1 MRPLGLITK
10 ARCWAD
16 GGSSLS
22 STRKRRT
29 FLNNVVLITGAS
41 TGFGRTTA
49 ETLAERGYRVF
60 ATMRDC
66 SGRNAATAEDLRS
79 LANREGWNLE
89 ALEMDVTDD
98 ASVRRAIK
106 QALDHAGRIDV
117 VINNAG
123 IGALGVTEAY
133 PVEQFQQVFDVN
145 LLGAVRVN
153 RAVLPA
159 MRRQHSG
166 LLIHVSSGMG
176 RAVVPGFAAYSASKF
191 ALEALAD
198 VCRYELSQLGID
210 SVIVEPGIHRTR
222 ILEKFIPPADQD
234 RVQDYGSAAEAIER
248 VKGVFDAASSSTET
262 PGPEGVAEAFVRLI
276 ETPAGVRPFRTVPTT
291 AIQPLLDPY
300 NTLAVTMRETV
311 AQIFKVPELAVLQ
324 PPASLGV

>member
-1 MRPLGLITK
+1 M
-10 ARCWAD
+10 
-16 GGSSLS
+16 
-22 STRKRRT
+22 
-29 FLNNVVLITGAS
+29 
-41 TGFGRTTA
+41 
-49 ETLAERGYRVF
+49 
-60 ATMRDC
+60 
-66 SGRNAATAEDLRS
+66 
-79 LANREGWNLE
+79 
-89 ALEMDVTDD
+89 
-98 ASVRRAIK
+98 
-106 QALDHAGRIDV
+106 
-117 VINNAG
+117 
-123 IGALGVTEAY
+123 
-133 PVEQFQQVFDVN
+133 FDVN

-176 RAVVPGFAAYSASKF
+176 RAVVPGFAAYSASRF

-198 VCRYELSQLGID
+198 VYRYELSQLGID
-210 SVIVEPGIHRTR
+210 SVIVEPGIHRAP
-222 ILEKFIPPADQD
+222 ILERFIPPTDQD
-234 RVQDYGSAAEAIER
+234 RVQDYGSAAEAIKR

-291 AIQPLLDPY
+291 AIQPLLEPY